1 MFWKGIIMT
10 HAQKAKELFLSG
22 CNCSQSVFCAWADE
36 LGLDEKTAMK
46 LTCGLGGGVG
56 RLREICGAV
65 SGAAMVFSMLYSGE
79 DGHDRAK
86 VYGLIQDFSDRFK
99 AETGSVVCREM
110 LGLDEN
116 TPKSPM
122 PESRTEN
129 YYKKRPCAELVYLAA
144 QKLDEVIKE
153 NA

>member
-1 MFWKGIIMT
+1 MT
-10 HAQKAKELFLSG
+10 QQEKAKQLFLNG

-65 SGAAMVFSMLYSGE
+65 SGAAMVLSMLYSGE

-86 VYGLIQDFSDRFK
+86 VYGLIQEFSDRFK

-116 TPKSPM
+116 APKSPV
-122 PESRTEN
+122 PESRTES

-144 QKLDEVIKE
+144 EKLDEIIKE